1 MKTLVL
7 FDWDGTLVDSRE
19 VLISCWREATLEVIG
34 RFYPE
39 TPQERDLVSR
49 VRGVDLFASL
59 TDDPEAAD
67 ALGAAFQR
75 AYADRQVSL
84 FDGALGMLE
93 ELREAG
99 HELGVVTSKS
109 RERFVLDSLATRL
122 DSTFDVTVCG
132 EDVVHAKPDPEGVLR
147 AVGQLE
153 GTPARTI
160 HVGDT
165 LADTGAG
172 AAAGVSVIAA
182 GWGYGDPTV
191 LAAEAVAA
199 VASDP
204 GEVAAL
210 VGLIFS
216 TDVALPDQ

>member
-19 VLISCWREATLEVIG
+19 VLLSCWREATLEVIG
-34 RFYPE
+34 RRYPE
-39 TPQERDLVSR
+39 TPQELDLVSR

-59 TDDPEAAD
+59 TDDPDAAD
-67 ALGAAFQR
+67 ALGVAFQR

-93 ELREAG
+93 ELRQAG

-109 RERFVLDSLATRL
+109 RERFLQDSLATQL
-122 DSTFDVTVCG
+122 EATFYVTVCG

-147 AVGQLE
+147 AVEQLG
-153 GTPARTI
+153 GTPTRTI

-172 AAAGVSVIAA
+172 LAAGVSVIAA
-182 GWGYGDPTV
+182 AWGYGDPAV
-191 LAAEAVAA
+191 LAAEPVVA

-204 GEVAAL
+204 GEVPAL
-210 VGLIFS
+210 VGRIFS
-216 TDVALPDQ
+216 TVTTWPH